1 MKYYITAAGKE
12 LLESLSEEG
21 KSGKVVFRPDK
32 KSKSK
37 PKSKPL
43 APVDKPLAPVD
54 MIEPTVS
61 FRKVT

>member
-32 KSKSK
+32 KPK

-43 APVDKPLAPVD
+43 APVD
-54 MIEPTVS
+54 MEEPKVS